1 MTCWISLK
9 GVGKEYNG
17 NGVAT
22 KALYPLDLELEAGR
36 ITAIVGP
43 SGSGKSTLL
52 SLIGSLDTPT
62 SGEIYFNDLNIN
74 RLRGSKLA
82 DFRFRR
88 IGFVFQHFHLLPT
101 LTALENIMV
110 PLFAYKVPYKRRQ
123 KAMDM
128 LEQVGLADKKNALPS
143 QLSGGEQQRVAI
155 ARALI
160 GNPSWLLADEPTG
173 NLDSENGSLVFELL
187 QSHARQM
194 DGGLLLVTHDPEM
207 AARADRVLEMKD
219 GRLKSD
225 SHKTS
230 RQQEWHSPA
239 NDEITD
245 SAPLPAPARS

>member
-1 MTCWISLK
+1 MTCWIRLK

-22 KALYPLDLELEAGR
+22 QALYPLDLKLEAGQ

-62 SGEIYFNDLNIN
+62 SGEIYFNELNIN

-88 IGFVFQHFHLLPT
+88 SGFVFQHFHLLPT
-101 LTALENIMV
+101 LTALENVMV
-110 PLFAYKVPYKRRQ
+110 PLFTYKVSFKRRQ

-160 GNPSWLLADEPTG
+160 GSPSWLLADEPTG
-173 NLDSENGSLVFELL
+173 NLDSENGSLIFDLL

-225 SHKTS
+225 SQKTS
-230 RQQEWHSPA
+230 RPPECHLPG
-239 NDEITD
+239 NDEMAN
-245 SAPLPAPARS
+245 SALLPAPARS